1 MIQPNGPSSFYVNV
15 RGVAQNDF
23 SGDNQESPVA
33 VYVDDVY
40 VASPTGAAFQ
50 MFDYDRV
57 EVLRGPQGTLFGR
70 NATGGLVHYI
80 TRRPT
85 QEFEGYIKA
94 TVGDYSQF
102 DVEGAMG
109 GGISDSISGRLSFSS
124 AQHDGLID
132 NSFGEDLNDNDTWAI
147 RGQLLFEFGESSQL
161 LLNARASDL
170 DNTNAP
176 FEHVVARPNAQG
188 LGFEVSDPNVTDLT
202 GGDFDTYTG
211 EGSGII
217 YTPWQDYG
225 YRDLMGASH
234 STALMTRSVTSRW
247 KPRVTRPISA
257 TFGNGMEFVS
267 ITDYNTL
274 ERDYIEDSDAGP
286 RPFFSFSVKSDMEQF
301 SQEFGCRARPT
312 TCAGLRAPII

>member
-1 MIQPNGPSSFYVNV
+1 MAITPSSTL
-15 RGVAQNDF
+15 RAL
-23 SGDNQESPVA
+23 SAE
-33 VYVDDVY
+33 
-40 VASPTGAAFQ
+40 ASPTAFR
-50 MFDYDRV
+50 DD
-57 EVLRGPQGTLFGR
+57 
-70 NATGGLVHYI
+70 
-80 TRRPT
+80 
-85 QEFEGYIKA
+85 
-94 TVGDYSQF
+94 
-102 DVEGAMG
+102 
-109 GGISDSISGRLSFSS
+109 LSFSS

-217 YTPWQDYG
+217 YTPGRITDTAT
-225 YRDLMGASH
+225 LMGASH

-257 TFGNGMEFVS
+257 TLWQRYGICLHYRLQHPGA
-267 ITDYNTL
+267 
-274 ERDYIEDSDAGP
+274 DYIEDSDAGP
-286 RPFFSFSVKSDMEQF
+286 RFFSFSVKSDMEQF
-301 SQEFGCRARPT
+301 SQEFRLSGETDNMRWVTGAYYLNYEGDLFMGGPAGEVSPRPRLVLWCLGSLAVT
-312 TCAGLRAPII
+312 RNWVWL

>member
-1 MIQPNGPSSFYVNV
+1 MKRIALVSAVAAAIAIPTTHAAVLEEVVVTAQKREQSLQDVGIAVSAFTGEQIQQLGWDTAEDVLAQVPGVTMIQPNGPSSFYVNV

-102 DVEGAMG
+102 DVEGAIG

-188 LGFEVSDPNVTDLT
+188 LGFEVS
-202 GGDFDTYTG
+202 
-211 EGSGII
+211 
-217 YTPWQDYG
+217 
-225 YRDLMGASH
+225 
-234 STALMTRSVTSRW
+234 
-247 KPRVTRPISA
+247 
-257 TFGNGMEFVS
+257 
-267 ITDYNTL
+267 
-274 ERDYIEDSDAGP
+274 
-286 RPFFSFSVKSDMEQF
+286 
-301 SQEFGCRARPT
+301 
-312 TCAGLRAPII
+312 